1 MGRPTKGALPMTS
14 YTVPPTAGN
23 NQKAT
28 QQTLLEYQAIL
39 ENASVGIIFTRDQR
53 VQHCNQRASAI
64 YGWPHGELV
73 GQPGSVFY
81 LSSQDYAN
89 IGRIAY
95 PMLSSGQL
103 LDHELP
109 MRRKDGSVVY
119 CHVRAKAINPEN
131 TAEGTIWIVEDV
143 GERRRAEAELQ
154 DLLLKQH
161 AILENASVGILF
173 TQDGVIVH
181 CNPRM
186 EAIYGWPHG
195 SLVGRKSDVFF
206 CNTEDYETFG
216 RTVAPT
222 LMAGGLVDIEWRNVR
237 KDGSTLWSRHLA
249 KALTGQDGEHST
261 IWISEDITERKK
273 IEQDLATAHRD
284 LEQRVHERTAEL
296 EKANQQLDAMIQ
308 SSPLAIY
315 ARDRKSIVTSWNPAA
330 ERMFGWSAD
339 EIIGRRMPSVP
350 PDRIHEFN
358 DLLRRV
364 LSGETLMQTE
374 LVRQRRDGKTIY
386 LDMTLA
392 PMRDSAGCITGY
404 LTIAADVTE
413 QKKAEQQ
420 VEFLAYHDALTGLPN
435 RMLLQDRCNQ
445 ATAHAERTGTHVALM
460 FLDLDNFKQI
470 NDTLGHAC
478 GDLLLKEVTARLK
491 DCVRDTDT
499 ISRQG
504 GDEFVVVLRDLPD
517 SQAAVPVLDKI
528 MVQMQ
533 KPVRIEGSELT
544 TSVSIGVA
552 LFPDDGRT
560 FDTLLKKADMAMYR
574 AKEVGRNTYHFFNE
588 EMSTQASEHL
598 ALRSGLRRALDNG
611 ELELHYQPQVQLGTG
626 RVIGAE
632 ALLRWNAPGEGMIM
646 PGRFIAIAEESGL
659 IVPIG
664 EWVIMEACRQASAWR
679 AAGLPDICVAINLSA
694 VQFRRGNVEQ
704 TVLRALEATGL
715 PPDCLELELTESI
728 MLQNVEQVLATVRR
742 LKLLGVKLSIDDFG
756 TGYSSLSYLKRFEVD
771 KLKIDQSFIRDLASD
786 PDDAAIVRAVIQ
798 MAHSLNLKTIA
809 EGVET
814 DDIRHMLRV
823 FQCDEAQGYLF
834 ARPMPAAEFTR
845 FLSSKRDI

>member
-1 MGRPTKGALPMTS
+1 MTS
-14 YTVPPTAGN
+14 YTAPPTVGN
-23 NQKAT
+23 NHKAA

-39 ENASVGIIFTRDQR
+39 ENASVGIIFTRGQR
-53 VQHCNQRASAI
+53 VQHCNPRASAI

-73 GQPGSVFY
+73 GEHGSVFY
-81 LSSQDYAN
+81 LSPEDYAN

-95 PMLSSGQL
+95 PLLSAGQL
-103 LDHELP
+103 LDHEMP
-109 MRRKDGSVVY
+109 MRRKDGSTVF
-119 CHVRAKAINPEN
+119 CHMRAKAINPEK
-131 TAEGTIWIVEDV
+131 TSEGTIWIIEDV

-173 TQDGVIVH
+173 TQDGVIIH

-206 CNTEDYETFG
+206 CDTQDYETFG

-222 LMAGGLVDIEWRNVR
+222 LMTGGLVDVEWRNVR
-237 KDGSTLWSRHLA
+237 KDGSLIWSRHLA
-249 KALTGQDGEHST
+249 KALTGQDGARST

-273 IEQDLATAHRD
+273 IEQDLAAANRD

-296 EKANQQLDAMIQ
+296 EKAHQQLDAMIQ
-308 SSPLAIY
+308 SSPMAIY
-315 ARDRKSIVTSWNPAA
+315 TRDRRGAVTSWNPAA
-330 ERMFGWSAD
+330 ERIFGWSAQ
-339 EIIGRRMPSVP
+339 EIIGQRMPAIG
-350 PDRIHEFN
+350 PDKEQEFA

-364 LSGETLMQTE
+364 LSGETLMQME
-374 LVRQRRDGKTIY
+374 LTRPRRDGKPIH
-386 LDMTLA
+386 LSMTFS
-392 PMRDSAGCITGY
+392 PMRDAQGAIAGY

-413 QKKAEQQ
+413 RKEAEKQ
-420 VEFLAYHDALTGLPN
+420 VQFLAYHDALTGLPN
-435 RMLLQDRCNQ
+435 RLLLQDRLDQ
-445 ATAHAERTGTHVALM
+445 AMAHAERTGTHVALM

-478 GDLLLKEVTARLK
+478 GDLLLKEVTARLQE
-491 DCVRDTDT
+491 CVRDTDT

-517 SQAAVPVLDKI
+517 SQTAVPVLDKI

-574 AKEVGRNTYHFFNE
+574 AKEVGRNNYHFFNE

-598 ALRSGLRRALDNG
+598 ALRSGLRRALSNG

-646 PGRFIAIAEESGL
+646 PSRFIPIAEESGL

-679 AAGLPDICVAINLSA
+679 TAGLPDICVAINLSA

-771 KLKIDQSFIRDLASD
+771 KLKIDQSFIRDRAND

-814 DDIRHMLRV
+814 DEIRHILRV

-834 ARPMPAAEFTR
+834 ARPMPAAELTR
-845 FLSSKRDI
+845 FLTSQRDD